1 MNTALYKRI
10 ANKRNAKKAELQAAL
25 DVNNKEAVQRLVIE
39 IQELDDL
46 IEDLEAELEEEYDD

>member
-46 IEDLEAELEEEYDD
+46 IEDLEAELEEE